1 MSPIKRYR
9 NEIQAMIPTFHLT
22 VLFNLICNRTYVGAR
37 KLVHSSLNWPISV
50 PFLKVVP
57 LPGISALK
65 VTYFPCLECLLSK
78 SLPFSS
84 SLSLTELRLFPPFTR
99 FHTAFSLFTTIT

>member
-1 MSPIKRYR
+1 MSPVKWFQ
-9 NEIQAMIPTFHLT
+9 NEVQAMIPTFHLT
-22 VLFNLICNRTYVGAR
+22 LLFNLICNGTYAGAR

-50 PFLKVVP
+50 PSQVVP

-78 SLPFSS
+78 SVS
-84 SLSLTELRLFPPFTR
+84 TFPQ
-99 FHTAFSLFTTIT
+99 